1 MNEPSSA
8 TWMRPLLGRADDM
21 RAEVWLR
28 CTPPAAGAAAI
39 GPLLVVSGILVGPE
53 CSTAATLPTTV
64 SLVDQGTVEGQPPLA
79 RGVCTEPGFW
89 TPELPNLY
97 RAEVTLRRGDDVVAS
112 GRRMIGLR
120 RLGVKGRSLSLDGRR
135 YVPRG
140 VACQADPARLDELR
154 QLSAVAVV
162 GFPTVADPAAKSSAA
177 SLDAM
182 LTTADR
188 IGVAVVIRLGAST
201 GAAVDPS
208 ILQERLEAWAA
219 HPSVFLVTLPS
230 GSAGVAAITGGPR
243 RGTMLFGLEVDGLD
257 PPPSIL
263 DRGVDLLVVRLPEHG
278 VPHDAWQKAPALPL
292 VAAIKEIDLPSA
304 AVARGACD
312 RLQADLAAWARP
324 ELRDQPWDWA
334 GYLVT

>member
-8 TWMRPLLGRADDM
+8 TCIRPLLGRADDM

-39 GPLLVVSGILVGPE
+39 GPAVVVSGTLVGPE

-97 RAEVTLRRGDDVVAS
+97 RAEVTLRRDDDVVAS

-140 VACQADPARLDELR
+140 VACQAIPAELDELR
-154 QLSAVAVV
+154 RLSAVAVV
-162 GFPTVADPAAKSSAA
+162 GFPSVADPAAQSSAA
-177 SLDAM
+177 TLDAM

-201 GAAVDPS
+201 GAAVDLS

-230 GSAGVAAITGGPR
+230 GSANVGVAAGRR
-243 RGTMLFGLEVDGLD
+243 RGTMLFGLEVDGLE
-257 PPPSIL
+257 PPPPL
-263 DRGVDLLVVRLPEHG
+263 PDRGVDLLVVRLLEHG
-278 VPHDAWQKAPALPL
+278 LPHGAWQQPPPLPL
-292 VAAIKEIDLPSA
+292 VAAIKEIDSPSA

-324 ELRDQPWDWA
+324 ELRTQPWDWA

>member
-1 MNEPSSA
+1 MSEPSSA
-8 TWMRPLLGRADDM
+8 TWIRPLLGRADDM
-21 RAEVWLR
+21 RAEIWLR

-39 GPLLVVSGILVGPE
+39 DPAIVVSGTLVGPE

-64 SLVDQGTVEGQPPLA
+64 SLVDQGAVEGQPPLV

-97 RAEVTLRRGDDVVAS
+97 RAEVMLRRGDDVVAS

-135 YVPRG
+135 YVLRG
-140 VACQADPARLDELR
+140 VPCQADPARLDELR

-162 GFPTVADPAAKSSAA
+162 GIPAVAEAAAHSSAA

-188 IGVAVVIRLGAST
+188 IGVVVVLRLGSST

-208 ILQERLEAWAA
+208 MLQESLEAWAA

-230 GSAGVAAITGGPR
+230 GLAGVAAITGGRR
-243 RGTMLFGLEVDGLD
+243 RGTMLLSLEVDGLD
-257 PPPSIL
+257 PPPPL
-263 DRGVDLLVVRLPEHG
+263 PDRGVDLLVVRLPEHG
-278 VPHDAWQKAPALPL
+278 LPHGAWQQPPPLPL
-292 VAAIKEIDLPSA
+292 VAALKEIDQPPA
-304 AVARGACD
+304 AMARGACD
-312 RLQADLAAWARP
+312 RLQARLAAWARP
-324 ELRDQPWDWA
+324 DLRNQPWDWA

>member
-1 MNEPSSA
+1 MNEPASA
-8 TWMRPLLGRADDM
+8 IWIRPLLGRADDM

-28 CTPPAAGAAAI
+28 CTPPAAAAAAN
-39 GPLLVVSGILVGPE
+39 GPKVVVSGTLVGPE

-120 RLGVKGRSLSLDGRR
+120 RLGVQGRSLSLDGRR

-140 VACQADPARLDELR
+140 VACQANPTELDELR

-162 GFPTVADPAAKSSAA
+162 GFPAVADPAAHPSAA
-177 SLDAM
+177 PLEAM

-188 IGVAVVIRLGAST
+188 IGVAVVIRLGVST
-201 GAAVDPS
+201 GAAVDLNM
-208 ILQERLEAWAA
+208 LQERLEAWAA

-230 GSAGVAAITGGPR
+230 GSAGVAAITSGPR

-257 PPPSIL
+257 PPPPL
-263 DRGVDLLVVRLPEHG
+263 PDGGVDLLVVRLPEHG
-278 VPHDAWQKAPALPL
+278 LPHGAWQQAPPLPL
-292 VAAIKEIDLPSA
+292 VAAIEEIDSPPA
-304 AVARGACD
+304 AMARRACD
-312 RLQADLAAWARP
+312 RLQAALAAWARP
-324 ELRDQPWDWA
+324 ERRNHPWDWA

>member
-8 TWMRPLLGRADDM
+8 TWIRPLLGRADDM

-28 CTPPAAGAAAI
+28 CTPPAAGTAAI
-39 GPLLVVSGILVGPE
+39 GPALVVSGILVGPE

-64 SLVDQGTVEGQPPLA
+64 SLVDQGAVEGQPPLA

-140 VACQADPARLDELR
+140 VACQADPVGLDELR

-162 GFPTVADPAAKSSAA
+162 GFPAAADPAAHSSAA
-177 SLDAM
+177 TLDAM

-201 GAAVDPS
+201 GAAVNLS
-208 ILQERLEAWAA
+208 MLQERLEAWAA
-219 HPSVFLVTLPS
+219 HPSVFLVILPS
-230 GSAGVAAITGGPR
+230 GSAGVVAVTGGRR
-243 RGTMLFGLEVDGLD
+243 RGTMLLGLEVDGLE
-257 PPPSIL
+257 PPPL
-263 DRGVDLLVVRLPEHG
+263 PDRGLDVLVVRLPKHG
-278 VPHDAWQKAPALPL
+278 VLHDAWQRAPTLPL
-292 VAAIKEIDLPSA
+292 VAAIKEIDPPTV

>member
-8 TWMRPLLGRADDM
+8 TWIRPLLGRADDM

-39 GPLLVVSGILVGPE
+39 GPLLVVSGTLVGPE

-140 VACQADPARLDELR
+140 VACQADPPRLDELR

-177 SLDAM
+177 SLDAI
-182 LTTADR
+182 LSTADR

-257 PPPSIL
+257 PPPPL
-263 DRGVDLLVVRLPEHG
+263 PDRGIDLLVVRLPEHG
-278 VPHDAWQKAPALPL
+278 LPHGAWQQPPPLPL

-304 AVARGACD
+304 AVARGLCD
-312 RLQADLAAWARP
+312 RLQASLAAWARP
-324 ELRDQPWDWA
+324 ELRNQPWDWA